1 MSAARV
7 SVAIVVAVAVIAGA
21 TGARAAP
28 PRENAKA
35 IFQDGERNFQL
46 GKFEAAIE
54 AYERAFNLD
63 PQPAFIFNIALA
75 HRRQYEID
83 GKLDHL
89 LRARELY
96 RNYLKL
102 DPDSPNRPGVE
113 KLITELGARIDQ
125 ARAGRVEP
133 PPAAVASAPPTPPA
147 VVPPPVI
154 APPPPAAP
162 TPTADP
168 APLVTEPAIVARAR
182 RKVVVDEDLADR
194 RRHHRR
200 RLSRGRD
207 HPVRHPQ
214 RHPLRRPRRRRDV
227 AVIHP
232 DRDLLRAGRPRAV
245 LTLSSCADSRAG

>member
-7 SVAIVVAVAVIAGA
+7 SVAMAVTVAMIAGA

-28 PRENAKA
+28 PRDNAKA

-83 GKLDHL
+83 GKLEHL

-102 DPDSPNRPGVE
+102 DADSPNRPGVD

-125 ARAGRVEP
+125 ARAGRAEP
-133 PPAAVASAPPTPPA
+133 PPAAVASAPPPPPPA
-147 VVPPPVI
+147 VAPPPVI
-154 APPPPAAP
+154 APAPAAAP
-162 TPTADP
+162 TPTPDP
-168 APLVTEPAIVARAR
+168 PPLVTEPVIAARPEEKSSSMKTWLIAGGITA
-182 RKVVVDEDLADR
+182 VVVAAVVTILLVTRSDAPFDGPGID
-194 RRHHRR
+194 
-200 RLSRGRD
+200 
-207 HPVRHPQ
+207 VTPQ
-214 RHPLRRPRRRRDV
+214 
-227 AVIHP
+227 
-232 DRDLLRAGRPRAV
+232 
-245 LTLSSCADSRAG
+245 

>member
-7 SVAIVVAVAVIAGA
+7 SVAVAVAVIACA
-21 TGARAAP
+21 IGARAAP

-83 GKLDHL
+83 GKLEHL

-96 RNYLKL
+96 RNYVKL

-133 PPAAVASAPPTPPA
+133 PPAAVASAPPPPPA
-147 VVPPPVI
+147 ASLSAV

-162 TPTADP
+162 TPDP
-168 APLVTEPAIVARAR
+168 PPLVTEPAIAARPEEKSSSMKTWLIVGGITA
-182 RKVVVDEDLADR
+182 VVLAAALTVLLVTRSDTPFDGPGVD
-194 RRHHRR
+194 
-200 RLSRGRD
+200 
-207 HPVRHPQ
+207 VTPQ
-214 RHPLRRPRRRRDV
+214 
-227 AVIHP
+227 
-232 DRDLLRAGRPRAV
+232 
-245 LTLSSCADSRAG
+245 

>member
-7 SVAIVVAVAVIAGA
+7 SVAIAVAVAVIACA

-83 GKLDHL
+83 GKLEHL

-113 KLITELGARIDQ
+113 KVITELGARIDQ

-133 PPAAVASAPPTPPA
+133 TPAAVAPAPPPQPAAPLPA
-147 VVPPPVI
+147 V

-162 TPTADP
+162 TPTPDP
-168 APLVTEPAIVARAR
+168 PPLVTEPAIAARSEEGSSSTKTWLIAGGITA
-182 RKVVVDEDLADR
+182 VVVAA
-194 RRHHRR
+194 
-200 RLSRGRD
+200 
-207 HPVRHPQ
+207 
-214 RHPLRRPRRRRDV
+214 
-227 AVIHP
+227 AVII
-232 DRDLLRAGRPRAV
+232 LLVTRSDTPFDGPGIDV
-245 LTLSSCADSRAG
+245 TPQ